1 MSAAANSS
9 LNIQGFDAKM
19 KNLKKMYN
27 NNVQKGSDYIETGQA
42 KTSLRKKK
50 NRVSYDLNA

>member
-1 MSAAANSS
+1 MSTAANSS
-9 LNIQGFDAKM
+9 LNMHVFDAKL

-27 NNVQKGSDYIETGQA
+27 KNVQNGGDYIETNQA